1 MKRLWICAVI
11 LLTMLGATL
20 GNSWYL
26 NRLISHFNQELNSAH
41 QLAARDD
48 WASARQITGQ
58 VTDHWQKHDFYFHIM
73 LPHRDIDNVHLTF
86 QEVEEYLE
94 LKEADQ
100 YNAASAKLI
109 TQLELLAEME
119 QLNLKNIL

>member
-26 NRLISHFNQELNSAH
+26 NRLISYFNQELNSAH

>member
-1 MKRLWICAVI
+1 MKRLWIAVAI
-11 LLTMLGATL
+11 LLTLLGSTL

-26 NRLISHFNQELNSAH
+26 DRTVSLFTNQLTVAH
-41 QLAARDD
+41 QQAASDN
-48 WASARQITGQ
+48 WEQAAQITKQ
-58 VTDHWQKHDFYFHIM
+58 VADHWQRHDFYFHIM
-73 LPHRDIDNVHLTF
+73 LPHEDIDQIHLTF

-94 LKEADQ
+94 LEEADQ

-109 TQLELLAEME
+109 TQLGLLAEME

>member
-1 MKRLWICAVI
+1 MKRLWISVAI

-26 NRLISHFNQELNSAH
+26 NSLISGFTQELTSAH
-41 QLAARDD
+41 QLAAQND

-58 VTDHWQKHDFYFHIM
+58 VTDHWQKHDFYFHVM
-73 LPHRDIDNVHLTF
+73 LPHRDIDEIHLTF
-86 QEVEEYLE
+86 QEIEEYLE
-94 LKEADQ
+94 LEETDQ
-100 YNAASAKLI
+100 YNATSAKLI
-109 TQLELLAEME
+109 TQLGLLAEME

>member
-1 MKRLWICAVI
+1 MKRLWISVAI

-26 NRLISHFNQELNSAH
+26 NSLISDFTQELTSAH

-48 WASARQITGQ
+48 WASARRITGQ
-58 VTDHWQKHDFYFHIM
+58 VTDHWQKHDFYFHVM
-73 LPHRDIDNVHLTF
+73 LPHRDIDEVHLTF
-86 QEVEEYLE
+86 QEIEEYLE
-94 LKEADQ
+94 LEETDQ

-109 TQLELLAEME
+109 TQLGLLAEM
-119 QLNLKNIL
+119 

>member
-1 MKRLWICAVI
+1 MKRLWISVTI
-11 LLTMLGATL
+11 LLVMLGATL

-26 NRLISHFNQELNSAH
+26 NSLISDFTQNLTSAH
-41 QLAARDD
+41 RLAARDD

-58 VTDHWQKHDFYFHIM
+58 VTDHWQKHDFYFHVM
-73 LPHRDIDNVHLTF
+73 LPHRDIDEIHLTF
-86 QEVEEYLE
+86 QEIEEYLE
-94 LKEADQ
+94 LEEADQ

-109 TQLELLAEME
+109 TQLGLLAEME

>member
-1 MKRLWICAVI
+1 MKRLWISAAI

-26 NRLISHFNQELNSAH
+26 NRLIAEFDRELTRAH
-41 QLAARDD
+41 QLSVQND
-48 WASARQITGQ
+48 WSAARQITEQ
-58 VTDHWQKHDFYFHIM
+58 VADHWQKHDFYFHVM
-73 LPHRDIDNVHLTF
+73 LPHEDIDDIHLTF

-94 LKEADQ
+94 LEEADQ

-109 TQLELLAEME
+109 TQLGLLAEME
-119 QLNLKNIL
+119 QLNVKNIL

>member
-1 MKRLWICAVI
+1 MKRLWISVAI

-26 NRLISHFNQELNSAH
+26 NSLISDFTQELTSAH

-48 WASARQITGQ
+48 WASARKITGQ
-58 VTDHWQKHDFYFHIM
+58 VTDHWQKHDFYFHVM
-73 LPHRDIDNVHLTF
+73 LPHRDIDEIHLTF
-86 QEVEEYLE
+86 QEIEEYLE
-94 LKEADQ
+94 LEETDQ

-109 TQLELLAEME
+109 TQLGLLAEME